1 MSTSFYKQ
9 MISIHSVA
17 LPFILVTAGISVGLV
32 TTFWLGWAIWQVA
45 ILVILA
51 WLPLFFLKTV
61 SIQRQYGWLAF
72 FFILVVTQ
80 GAHFLEHVAQ
90 MVQIHL
96 LGLSGLQARG
106 ILGMLDL
113 EWVHFIW
120 NSWVLLYA
128 VLLVFLFRKN
138 PWLWVLLVISVW
150 HEIEHVYIMSV
161 FLHTGH
167 VGAPGL
173 LAHGGAIGGGLPLS
187 RPDLHFYYNLLE
199 ELVLIIAYLYQIQR
213 LPLYNEILPPPR
225 SPLVTGTEQ
234 VNSREE

>member
-1 MSTSFYKQ
+1 MSTSLYKR
-9 MISIHSVA
+9 MISIHSVP
-17 LPFILVTAGISVGLV
+17 LPFILLTAVISVGLV

-45 ILVILA
+45 ILVIFA

-80 GAHFLEHVAQ
+80 GAHVLEHVAQ

-96 LGLSGLQARG
+96 LGFSGLQARG
-106 ILGMLDL
+106 IIGMLDI

-120 NSWVLLYA
+120 NSWVLLCA

-161 FLHTGH
+161 FLRTGH
-167 VGAPGL
+167 IGAPGI
-173 LAHGGAIGGGLPLS
+173 LARGGAIGGGLPLS
-187 RPDLHFYYNLLE
+187 RPDLHFFYNFLE
-199 ELVLIIAYLYQIQR
+199 EIVLIIAYLYQIQR
-213 LPLYNEILPPPR
+213 LPRSEEIPHPTR
-225 SPLVTGTEQ
+225 SPFV
-234 VNSREE
+234 V

>member
-1 MSTSFYKQ
+1 MSTSLHKQ
-9 MISIHSVA
+9 MISIHSVP
-17 LPFILVTAGISVGLV
+17 LPFILLTAGISVGLV

-45 ILVILA
+45 VLVILA

-61 SIQRQYGWLAF
+61 SIQRQYSWLAF

-80 GAHFLEHVAQ
+80 GAHVLEHVAQ

-106 ILGMLDL
+106 IFGMLDI

-120 NSWVLLYA
+120 NSWVLLFA

-150 HEIEHVYIMSV
+150 HEMEHVYIMSV
-161 FLHTGH
+161 FLRTGH
-167 VGAPGL
+167 IGAPGL
-173 LAHGGAIGGGLPLS
+173 LARGGAIGGGLPLS
-187 RPDLHFYYNLLE
+187 RPDLHFFYNLLE

-213 LPLYNEILPPPR
+213 LPRSDEIPSPSR
-225 SPLVTGTEQ
+225 SPFVTGT
-234 VNSREE
+234 

>member
-1 MSTSFYKQ
+1 MTTSLYKR
-9 MISIHSVA
+9 MISIHSVP
-17 LPFILVTAGISVGLV
+17 LPFILLTAGISVGLV

-45 ILVILA
+45 ILVVLA

-61 SIQRQYGWLAF
+61 SIHRQYGWLAF

-80 GAHFLEHVAQ
+80 GVHFLEHVAQ

-106 ILGMLDL
+106 IFGMLDI

-120 NSWVLLYA
+120 NSWVLICT

-138 PWLWVLLVISVW
+138 PWLWVLLVISLW

-161 FLHTGH
+161 FLRTGH
-167 VGAPGL
+167 PGAPGL
-173 LAHGGAIGGGLPLS
+173 LAAGGAIGGGLPLS
-187 RPDLHFYYNLLE
+187 RPDLHFFYNLFE
-199 ELVLIIAYLYQIQR
+199 EVVLIIAYFSQIQ
-213 LPLYNEILPPPR
+213 LLGMSEKILPSPR
-225 SPLVTGTEQ
+225 SPFVTRT
-234 VNSREE
+234 

>member
-1 MSTSFYKQ
+1 MSTPLYRQ
-9 MISIHSVA
+9 MISIHSVP
-17 LPFILVTAGISVGLV
+17 LPFILLTAGISVGLV

-45 ILVILA
+45 VLVILA

-80 GAHFLEHVAQ
+80 GAHVLEHVAQ

-106 ILGMLDL
+106 IFGMLDI

-120 NSWVLLYA
+120 NSWVLLFA

-150 HEIEHVYIMSV
+150 HEMEHVYIMSV

-173 LAHGGAIGGGLPLS
+173 LARGGAIGGGLPLS
-187 RPDLHFYYNLLE
+187 RPDLHFYYNFLE
-199 ELVLIIAYLYQIQR
+199 EIVLIIAYLYQIQR
-213 LPLYNEILPPPR
+213 LPRSEEILPSPR
-225 SPLVTGTEQ
+225 SSSITGT
-234 VNSREE
+234 

>member
-1 MSTSFYKQ
+1 MSTSLYKR
-9 MISIHSVA
+9 MISIHSVP
-17 LPFILVTAGISVGLV
+17 LPFILLTAGISAGLV
-32 TTFWLGWAIWQVA
+32 ATFWLGWAIWQVA

-80 GAHFLEHVAQ
+80 GAHVLEHVAQ

-106 ILGMLDL
+106 IFGMLDI

-120 NSWVLLYA
+120 NSWVLLGA
-128 VLLVFLFRKN
+128 VLLVLLFRKN

-161 FLHTGH
+161 FLSTGH
-167 VGAPGL
+167 VGTPGL
-173 LAHGGAIGGGLPLS
+173 LAAGGAIGGGLPLS

-199 ELVLIIAYLYQIQR
+199 ELFLVIAYFSQIQY
-213 LPLYNEILPPPR
+213 LPMSDKILPPR
-225 SPLVTGTEQ
+225 SQSVTGT
-234 VNSREE
+234 

>member
-1 MSTSFYKQ
+1 MSTSFYKR
-9 MISIHSVA
+9 MISIHSVP
-17 LPFILVTAGISVGLV
+17 LPLILLTAGISAGLV

-80 GAHFLEHVAQ
+80 GAHVLEHVAQ

-106 ILGMLDL
+106 ILGMLDI

-120 NSWVLLYA
+120 NAWVLLCA
-128 VLLVFLFRKN
+128 VLLVLLFRKN
-138 PWLWVLLVISVW
+138 PWLWVLLVIAVW
-150 HEIEHVYIMSV
+150 HEMEHVSIMSV
-161 FLHTGH
+161 FLSTGH
-167 VGAPGL
+167 PGAPGL
-173 LAHGGAIGGGLPLS
+173 LARGGAIGGGLPLS

-199 ELVLIIAYLYQIQR
+199 ELVLFMAYLSQIQR
-213 LPLYNEILPPPR
+213 LPLSDEILPPPR
-225 SPLVTGTEQ
+225 TPFVTGT
-234 VNSREE
+234 

>member
-1 MSTSFYKQ
+1 MSTSLYKQ
-9 MISIHSVA
+9 MISIHSVP
-17 LPFILVTAGISVGLV
+17 LTFILLTAGISVGLV
-32 TTFWLGWAIWQVA
+32 TTFWLGWAIWEVA

-80 GAHFLEHVAQ
+80 GAHVLEHVAQ

-120 NSWVLLYA
+120 NSWVLLCA

-150 HEIEHVYIMSV
+150 HEMEHVYIMSV
-161 FLHTGH
+161 FLRTGH

-173 LAHGGAIGGGLPLS
+173 LARGGAIGGGLPLS

-199 ELVLIIAYLYQIQR
+199 EFVLIIAYLYQIQR
-213 LPLYNEILPPPR
+213 LPI
-225 SPLVTGTEQ
+225 S
-234 VNSREE
+234 EEHSASFSMHQGS

>member
-1 MSTSFYKQ
+1 
-9 MISIHSVA
+9 MISIHSVP
-17 LPFILVTAGISVGLV
+17 LPFILLTAVISVGLV

-45 ILVILA
+45 ILVIFA

-80 GAHFLEHVAQ
+80 GAHVLEHVAQ

-96 LGLSGLQARG
+96 LGFSGLQARG
-106 ILGMLDL
+106 IIGMLDI

-120 NSWVLLYA
+120 NSWVLLCA

-161 FLHTGH
+161 FLRTGH
-167 VGAPGL
+167 IGAPGI
-173 LAHGGAIGGGLPLS
+173 LARGGAIGGGLPLS
-187 RPDLHFYYNLLE
+187 RPDLHFFYNFLE
-199 ELVLIIAYLYQIQR
+199 EFVLIIAYLYQIQR
-213 LPLYNEILPPPR
+213 LPRSDEISSSTR
-225 SPLVTGTEQ
+225 SPFV
-234 VNSREE
+234 V

>member
-1 MSTSFYKQ
+1 MSTSLYKQ
-9 MISIHSVA
+9 MISIHSVP
-17 LPFILVTAGISVGLV
+17 LPLILLTAGISVGLV

-61 SIQRQYGWLAF
+61 SIHRQYGWLAF

-80 GAHFLEHVAQ
+80 GAHLLEHVAQ

-106 ILGMLDL
+106 ILGMLDI

-120 NSWVLLYA
+120 NSWVLICA

-161 FLHTGH
+161 FLRTGH
-167 VGAPGL
+167 PGAPGL
-173 LAHGGAIGGGLPLS
+173 LASGGAIGGGLPLS
-187 RPDLHFYYNLLE
+187 TYSN
-199 ELVLIIAYLYQIQR
+199 
-213 LPLYNEILPPPR
+213 
-225 SPLVTGTEQ
+225 
-234 VNSREE
+234 

>member
-1 MSTSFYKQ
+1 
-9 MISIHSVA
+9 MISIHSVP
-17 LPFILVTAGISVGLV
+17 LPFILLTAVISVGLV
-32 TTFWLGWAIWQVA
+32 TTFWLGWTIWQVA

-80 GAHFLEHVAQ
+80 GAHVLEHVAQ

-106 ILGMLDL
+106 ILGMLDI

-120 NSWVLLYA
+120 NAWVLICV
-128 VLLVFLFRKN
+128 VLLVFIFPKN
-138 PWLWVLLVISVW
+138 PWLWALLVISVW

-167 VGAPGL
+167 IGAPGL
-173 LAHGGAIGGGLPLS
+173 LARGGAIGGGLPLS
-187 RPDLHFYYNLLE
+187 RPDLHFFYNLLE

-213 LPLYNEILPPPR
+213 LPRSEEIPSPSR
-225 SPLVTGTEQ
+225 SPFVTGT
-234 VNSREE
+234 

>member
-1 MSTSFYKQ
+1 MNTSLYKR
-9 MISIHSVA
+9 MISIHSVP
-17 LPFILVTAGISVGLV
+17 LPFILLTAGISVGLV

-61 SIQRQYGWLAF
+61 SIHRQYGWLAF

-80 GAHFLEHVAQ
+80 GAHVLEHVAQ

-106 ILGMLDL
+106 IFGMLDL
-113 EWVHFIW
+113 EWVHLIW
-120 NSWVLLYA
+120 NSWVLICA

-138 PWLWVLLVISVW
+138 PWLWVLLLISGW

-161 FLHTGH
+161 FLRTGH
-167 VGAPGL
+167 PGTPGL
-173 LAHGGAIGGGLPLS
+173 LARGGAIGGGLPLS
-187 RPDLHFYYNLLE
+187 RPDLHFFYNLLE

-213 LPLYNEILPPPR
+213 MATSDEILPSPR
-225 SPLVTGTEQ
+225 SPLVTGT
-234 VNSREE
+234 

>member
-1 MSTSFYKQ
+1 
-9 MISIHSVA
+9 MISIHSVP
-17 LPFILVTAGISVGLV
+17 LPFILLTAVISVGLV

-80 GAHFLEHVAQ
+80 GAHVLEHVAQ

-106 ILGMLDL
+106 IFGMLDI

-120 NSWVLLYA
+120 NSWVLLFA

-161 FLHTGH
+161 FLRTGH
-167 VGAPGL
+167 PGAPGL
-173 LAHGGAIGGGLPLS
+173 LAHGGAVGGGLPLS

-213 LPLYNEILPPPR
+213 LPRSEEIPSPSR
-225 SPLVTGTEQ
+225 SPFVTGT
-234 VNSREE
+234 

>member
-1 MSTSFYKQ
+1 MSTSLYKQ
-9 MISIHSVA
+9 MISIHSVP
-17 LPFILVTAGISVGLV
+17 LPFILLTAVISVGLV

-80 GAHFLEHVAQ
+80 GAHLLEHVAQ

-106 ILGMLDL
+106 IFGMLDI

-120 NSWVLLYA
+120 NSWVLLFA

-138 PWLWVLLVISVW
+138 PWLWALLLISTW

-161 FLHTGH
+161 FLRTNH
-167 VGAPGL
+167 VGSPGL
-173 LAHGGAIGGGLPLS
+173 LASGGALGGGLPLS

-199 ELVLIIAYLYQIQR
+199 ELILIIAYLYQIQR
-213 LPLYNEILPPPR
+213 LPMSDEIPPPPR
-225 SPLVTGTEQ
+225 SPFVTGT
-234 VNSREE
+234 

>member
-1 MSTSFYKQ
+1 MSTSLYKR
-9 MISIHSVA
+9 MISIHSVP
-17 LPFILVTAGISVGLV
+17 LPFILLTAVISVGLV

-45 ILVILA
+45 ILVIFA

-80 GAHFLEHVAQ
+80 GAHVLEHVAQ

-96 LGLSGLQARG
+96 LGFSGLQARG
-106 ILGMLDL
+106 IIGMLDI

-120 NSWVLLYA
+120 NSWVLLCA

-161 FLHTGH
+161 FLRTGH
-167 VGAPGL
+167 IGAPGI
-173 LAHGGAIGGGLPLS
+173 LARGGAIGGGLPLS
-187 RPDLHFYYNLLE
+187 RPDLHFFYNFLE
-199 ELVLIIAYLYQIQR
+199 EFVLIIAYLYQIQR
-213 LPLYNEILPPPR
+213 LPRSDEISSSTR
-225 SPLVTGTEQ
+225 SPFV
-234 VNSREE
+234 V

>member
-1 MSTSFYKQ
+1 MSTSLYKR
-9 MISIHSVA
+9 MISIHSVP
-17 LPFILVTAGISVGLV
+17 LPFILLTAVISVGLV

-80 GAHFLEHVAQ
+80 GAHVLEHVAQ

-106 ILGMLDL
+106 ILGMLDI

-120 NSWVLLYA
+120 NAWVLLCA

-138 PWLWVLLVISVW
+138 PWLWVLLVIAVW
-150 HEIEHVYIMSV
+150 HEIEHVSIMSV
-161 FLHTGH
+161 FLRTGH

-173 LAHGGAIGGGLPLS
+173 LARGGAIGGGLPLS

-199 ELVLIIAYLYQIQR
+199 ELVLIIAYLSQIRR
-213 LPLYNEILPPPR
+213 LPRSDEILPSPR
-225 SPLVTGTEQ
+225 SPFVTGT
-234 VNSREE
+234 

>member
-1 MSTSFYKQ
+1 MSTSLYKQ
-9 MISIHSVA
+9 VISIHTVP
-17 LPFILVTAGISVGLV
+17 LPLILLTAGISAGLV
-32 TTFWLGWAIWQVA
+32 ATFWLGWAIWQVA

-61 SIQRQYGWLAF
+61 SIHRQYGWLAF

-80 GAHFLEHVAQ
+80 GAHVLEHVAQ

-106 ILGMLDL
+106 IFGMLDI

-120 NSWVLLYA
+120 NSWVLLCA

-138 PWLWVLLVISVW
+138 PWLWVLLVIAVW
-150 HEIEHVYIMSV
+150 HEIEHVSIMSV
-161 FLHTGH
+161 FLRTGH

-173 LAHGGAIGGGLPLS
+173 LARGGAIGGGLPLS
-187 RPDLHFYYNLLE
+187 RPDLHVCYNLLE
-199 ELVLIIAYLYQIQR
+199 ELVLIIAYLYQVQR
-213 LPLYNEILPPPR
+213 LTRSEEIPHPTR
-225 SPLVTGTEQ
+225 SSFV
-234 VNSREE
+234 V

>member
-1 MSTSFYKQ
+1 MSTSFYKR
-9 MISIHSVA
+9 MISIHSVP
-17 LPFILVTAGISVGLV
+17 LPFILLSAGISVGLV

-45 ILVILA
+45 LLVILA

-61 SIQRQYGWLAF
+61 SIHRQYGWLAF

-80 GAHFLEHVAQ
+80 GAHVLEHVAQ

-106 ILGMLDL
+106 IFGMLDI

-120 NSWVLLYA
+120 NSWVLLCA
-128 VLLVFLFRKN
+128 VLLVFLYPKN

-161 FLHTGH
+161 FLSTGH
-167 VGAPGL
+167 IGAPGL
-173 LAHGGAIGGGLPLS
+173 LARGGAIGGGLPLS
-187 RPDLHFYYNLLE
+187 RPDLHFFYNLLE
-199 ELVLIIAYLYQIQR
+199 ELVLIIAYLSQIQR
-213 LPLYNEILPPPR
+213 LALTAEILPPPR
-225 SPLVTGTEQ
+225 SPFVTGP
-234 VNSREE
+234 

>member
-1 MSTSFYKQ
+1 MSTSFYKRMNR
-9 MISIHSVA
+9 MISIHSVP
-17 LPFILVTAGISVGLV
+17 LPFILLTAGISVGVV

-45 ILVILA
+45 ILVVLA

-61 SIQRQYGWLAF
+61 AIHRQYGWLAF

-90 MVQIHL
+90 MVQLHL

-106 ILGMLDL
+106 IFGMLDL

-120 NSWVLLYA
+120 NSWVLICA

-138 PWLWVLLVISVW
+138 PWLWALLLISTW

-161 FLHTGH
+161 FLRTNH
-167 VGAPGL
+167 VGSPGL
-173 LAHGGAIGGGLPLS
+173 LASGGAIGGGLPLS

-199 ELVLIIAYLYQIQR
+199 ELVLIIAYPYQIQR
-213 LPLYNEILPPPR
+213 LPMSDEILPPPR
-225 SPLVTGTEQ
+225 SPFVTGT
-234 VNSREE
+234 

>member
-1 MSTSFYKQ
+1 
-9 MISIHSVA
+9 MISIHSVP
-17 LPFILVTAGISVGLV
+17 LPFILLTAVISVGLV

-61 SIQRQYGWLAF
+61 SIHRQYGWLAF

-80 GAHFLEHVAQ
+80 GAHVLEHVAQ

-106 ILGMLDL
+106 IFGMLDI

-120 NSWVLLYA
+120 NSWVLLCA
-128 VLLVFLFRKN
+128 VLLVFIFRKN

-150 HEIEHVYIMSV
+150 HEMEHVYIMSV

-167 VGAPGL
+167 IGAPGL
-173 LAHGGAIGGGLPLS
+173 LARGGAIGGGLPLS
-187 RPDLHFYYNLLE
+187 RPDLHFFYNLLE
-199 ELVLIIAYLYQIQR
+199 ELLLIIAYLSQIQR
-213 LPLYNEILPPPR
+213 LQRSDEILPPPR
-225 SPLVTGTEQ
+225 SRFVTGT
-234 VNSREE
+234 

>member
-1 MSTSFYKQ
+1 MSTSLYKR
-9 MISIHSVA
+9 MISIHSVP
-17 LPFILVTAGISVGLV
+17 LPFILLTAGISVGLV

-51 WLPLFFLKTV
+51 WLPPFFLKTV
-61 SIQRQYGWLAF
+61 SIHRQYGWLAF

-106 ILGMLDL
+106 ILGMLDI

-120 NSWVLLYA
+120 NSWVLICA

-138 PWLWVLLVISVW
+138 PWLWALLLISTW
-150 HEIEHVYIMSV
+150 HEVEHVYIMSV
-161 FLHTGH
+161 FLRTGH
-167 VGAPGL
+167 VGSPGL
-173 LAHGGAIGGGLPLS
+173 LASGGAIGGGLPLS

-199 ELVLIIAYLYQIQR
+199 ELILIIAYLYQIQR
-213 LPLYNEILPPPR
+213 LPMSDEILPPPR
-225 SPLVTGTEQ
+225 SPFVTGT
-234 VNSREE
+234 

>member
-1 MSTSFYKQ
+1 MSTSLYKR
-9 MISIHSVA
+9 MISIHSVP
-17 LPFILVTAGISVGLV
+17 LPLILLTAGISVGLV

-61 SIQRQYGWLAF
+61 SIHRQYGWLAF

-106 ILGMLDL
+106 ILGMLDI

-120 NSWVLLYA
+120 NSWVLICA

-138 PWLWVLLVISVW
+138 PWLWALLLISTW
-150 HEIEHVYIMSV
+150 HEVEHVYIMSV
-161 FLHTGH
+161 FLRTGH
-167 VGAPGL
+167 VGSPGL
-173 LAHGGAIGGGLPLS
+173 LASGGAIGGGLPLS

-199 ELVLIIAYLYQIQR
+199 ELILIIAYLYQIQR
-213 LPLYNEILPPPR
+213 LPMSDEILPPPR
-225 SPLVTGTEQ
+225 SPFVTGT
-234 VNSREE
+234 

>member
-9 MISIHSVA
+9 MISIHSVP
-17 LPFILVTAGISVGLV
+17 LPFILLTAGISVGLV
-32 TTFWLGWAIWQVA
+32 ATFWLGWAIWQVA

-106 ILGMLDL
+106 ILGMLDI

-120 NSWVLLYA
+120 NSWVLLCV
-128 VLLVFLFRKN
+128 VLLLFLFPRN
-138 PWLWVLLVISVW
+138 PWLWVLLLISAW
-150 HEIEHVYIMSV
+150 HEVEHVYIMSV
-161 FLHTGH
+161 YLQTGH
-167 VGAPGL
+167 IGAPGL
-173 LAHGGAIGGGLPLS
+173 LARGGTIGGGLPLS
-187 RPDLHFYYNLLE
+187 RPDLHFGYNLLE
-199 ELVLIIAYLYQIQR
+199 EFVLIIAYLYQIRR
-213 LPLYNEILPPPR
+213 LPMTDEIIPSPR
-225 SPLVTGTEQ
+225 SSSITGT
-234 VNSREE
+234 